1 MKMMMMVVV
10 MAGML
15 IVAAGCATTDSAQ
28 TAAAEPAVSARS
40 PALSASDAKD
50 PDRIRCERMKVTG
63 SRLGGKVCHT
73 EAEWALINQR
83 ADELMHD
90 IERTPIGFIGEG
102 QHSLPPSRTSG
113 SLADGL

>member
-1 MKMMMMVVV
+1 MKMMIM

-15 IVAAGCATTDSAQ
+15 MVAAGCATTDPAQ
-28 TAAAEPAVSARS
+28 TAAAAPAVGAQT
-40 PALSASDAKD
+40 PTLAASDAKD
-50 PDRIRCERMKVTG
+50 PDKIRCERMKVTG

-73 EAEWALINQR
+73 EAEWALIDQR